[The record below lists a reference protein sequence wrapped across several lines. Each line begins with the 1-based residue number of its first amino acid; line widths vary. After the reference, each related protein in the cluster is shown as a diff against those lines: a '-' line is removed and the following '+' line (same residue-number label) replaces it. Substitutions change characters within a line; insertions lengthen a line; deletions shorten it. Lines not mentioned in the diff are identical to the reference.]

1 MKKIIAICG
10 AILLLT
16 SCTKEELNKTYCAYC
31 TELITG
37 SSNTSYCG
45 NSSEVDAYIENMES
59 NDPAS
64 SGVWSCYKE
73 EQYSPNILNRNIPR
87 IHDITY

>member
-10 AILLLT
+10 SILLLT

-31 TELITG
+31 TELTTG

-45 NSSEVDAYIENMES
+45 NSSEVDAYIENMEVMIQHLRKYGVVIKKS
-59 NDPAS
+59 NTS
-64 SGVWSCYKE
+64 K
-73 EQYSPNILNRNIPR
+73 IF
-87 IHDITY
+87 